1 MVPDG
6 MDGTFCFEEGAQVTG
21 GKPLFTVQKGGKAV
35 DILLLAREEAN
46 RLFILRDGSLIL
58 SDAALLED
66 EKGALRLETVNA
78 ENTLYCYPADRLQ
91 GKAQRLNDQGP
102 FGVYQANTEEKEI
115 TISCEPAAPCRWKL
129 RIPENALD
137 GLKDAR
143 LQIHYQGDIGMLF
156 LNDILISDN
165 FCNGDTWEV
174 GLLEHWDKLPGS
186 LVLKISPIRE
196 GANVNVESAMAAR
209 NEEVKALI
217 ADLQQIKVQ
226 PVYEISL

>member
-1 MVPDG
+1 M
-6 MDGTFCFEEGAQVTG
+6 ER
-21 GKPLFTVQKGGKAV
+21 
-35 DILLLAREEAN
+35 IN
-46 RLFILRDGSLIL
+46 RFP
-58 SDAALLED
+58 ALLRETHLYAPNID
-66 EKGALRLETVNA
+66 AL
-78 ENTLYCYPADRLQ
+78 
-91 GKAQRLNDQGP
+91 
-102 FGVYQANTEEKEI
+102 
-115 TISCEPAAPCRWKL
+115 EPAGGRAACRL
-129 RIPENALD
+129 MLCSVDALD

-143 LQIHYQGDIGMLF
+143 LQIHYRGDIGMLF

-174 GLLEHWDKLPGS
+174 GLLEHRDKLPGN